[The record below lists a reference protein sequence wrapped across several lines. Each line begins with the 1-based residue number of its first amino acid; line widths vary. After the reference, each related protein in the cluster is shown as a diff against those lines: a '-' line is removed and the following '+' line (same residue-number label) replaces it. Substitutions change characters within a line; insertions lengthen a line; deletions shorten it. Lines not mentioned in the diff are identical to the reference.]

1 VLIKCPKCHSDNPD
15 DTRFCGNCAAPL
27 HPSEE
32 ISAPTETLEAPKEK
46 LTTGSTFAERY
57 QIIEELG
64 KGGMGKV
71 YRALDKE
78 LNEEVALKLIK
89 PEIAADKKTIER
101 FKNEL
106 KLARKISHKNIGRM
120 YELMEKEGTRFIT
133 MEYVRGEDLKSFIY
147 RLGQLAVGTAVRIA
161 KQVCEGL
168 SEAHKLS
175 VVHRDLKSSNI
186 MIDKDGNVRIMDFGI
201 ARSLK
206 TEGLTEVGMMIGTP
220 EYMSPE
226 QVEGKAVDQ
235 RSDFYSLGIIIYEM
249 LTERTPFKA
258 DLLINLIHKHLS
270 EPPEPP
276 SAINPQIPE
285 ELEKIILK
293 CLEKKPEDRYQTS
306 EEIIIAINKVKP
318 TSISAISPRETQRN
332 SIAVLSFADLSPQKD
347 QEYFCDGLSETII
360 DNLAKIKD
368 IKVVAR
374 TSAFSFKGK
383 EQDIREIGRSLNVQ
397 TVLEGSVQ
405 KAGNRLRISAQL
417 VDTNDGFHIWSERF
431 DRDLDDVFAIQDELS
446 LQIVDKLK
454 IKVGGEERNMLVK
467 RYTENIEAY
476 NLYLKGRYHWEKI
489 TEEGLRLGLKH
500 FQQAIEKDPT
510 YALAYAGIA
519 DCYVRLGWYAHGH
532 PKEVFPRAK
541 AAAEKSLEMDSQLA
555 EAHCALGWV
564 RMCYDWDWPAAE
576 KEFKQALDLNP
587 GYSYAHLS
595 YSLFLA
601 AIKKHN
607 ESIKEAKKALELD
620 PLTLWSI
627 MNLGLRYYYAR
638 RFDEALEQVQKTLE
652 MQPNSVLG
660 NFYTAFMYLSKE
672 LYKKAVKG
680 FKKTIEL
687 SAETKSLHISCL
699 GYAYALMGNKKEAKK
714 ILDEQ
719 TENLKQKHISRF
731 WIACIHMALDQK
743 DEAFEW
749 FDKAYEER
757 DPMMMWI
764 KADPIVVDKL
774 HSDSRFIALLKRMNL
789 E

>member
-1 VLIKCPKCHSDNPD
+1 
-15 DTRFCGNCAAPL
+15 
-27 HPSEE
+27 
-32 ISAPTETLEAPKEK
+32 
-46 LTTGSTFAERY
+46 
-57 QIIEELG
+57 
-64 KGGMGKV
+64 
-71 YRALDKE
+71 
-78 LNEEVALKLIK
+78 
-89 PEIAADKKTIER
+89 
-101 FKNEL
+101 
-106 KLARKISHKNIGRM
+106 
-120 YELMEKEGTRFIT
+120 MEKEGTRFIT

-454 IKVGGEERNMLVK
+454 IKVGGEERNML
-467 RYTENIEAY
+467 
-476 NLYLKGRYHWEKI
+476 
-489 TEEGLRLGLKH
+489 
-500 FQQAIEKDPT
+500 
-510 YALAYAGIA
+510 
-519 DCYVRLGWYAHGH
+519 
-532 PKEVFPRAK
+532 
-541 AAAEKSLEMDSQLA
+541 
-555 EAHCALGWV
+555 
-564 RMCYDWDWPAAE
+564 
-576 KEFKQALDLNP
+576 
-587 GYSYAHLS
+587 
-595 YSLFLA
+595 
-601 AIKKHN
+601 
-607 ESIKEAKKALELD
+607 
-620 PLTLWSI
+620 
-627 MNLGLRYYYAR
+627 
-638 RFDEALEQVQKTLE
+638 EAL
-652 MQPNSVLG
+652 
-660 NFYTAFMYLSKE
+660 
-672 LYKKAVKG
+672 
-680 FKKTIEL
+680 
-687 SAETKSLHISCL
+687 H
-699 GYAYALMGNKKEAKK
+699 
-714 ILDEQ
+714 
-719 TENLKQKHISRF
+719 
-731 WIACIHMALDQK
+731 
-743 DEAFEW
+743 
-749 FDKAYEER
+749 
-757 DPMMMWI
+757 
-764 KADPIVVDKL
+764 
-774 HSDSRFIALLKRMNL
+774 
-789 E
+789 